1 MVLVSYLGSVAIEGV
16 LFTRLEWLFNDE
28 RAPRVVAGL
37 LVGLL
42 DDLDSHELFLSVSET
57 G

>member
-1 MVLVSYLGSVAIEGV
+1 MVLVSYLGSVAMEGV

-42 DDLDSHELFLSVSET
+42 DDLNPHEQFLAVSES

>member
-1 MVLVSYLGSVAIEGV
+1 MVLVSYLGSVAMEGV

-37 LVGLL
+37 LVRLL
-42 DDLDSHELFLSVSET
+42 DDL
-57 G
+57 

>member
-1 MVLVSYLGSVAIEGV
+1 MVLVSYLGSVAMEGV

-28 RAPRVVAGL
+28 RAPCVVARL
-37 LVGLL
+37 LVRLL